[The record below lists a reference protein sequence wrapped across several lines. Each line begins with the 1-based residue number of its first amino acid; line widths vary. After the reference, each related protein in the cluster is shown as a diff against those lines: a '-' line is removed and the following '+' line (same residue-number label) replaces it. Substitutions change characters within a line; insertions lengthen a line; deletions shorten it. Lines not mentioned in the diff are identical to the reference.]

1 MTNTTAMEY
10 LSDIMNVY
18 LSFIPVTRR
27 TQYEIKQALS
37 LGIGALKTIDDM
49 HKKGEQHDP
58 PRTNE

>member
-1 MTNTTAMEY
+1 MTNETAMEY

-37 LGIGALKTIDDM
+37 LGIGALKTIHDM
-49 HKKGEQHDP
+49 ETKGE
-58 PRTNE
+58 

>member
-18 LSFIPVTRR
+18 LSFIPVTKQ
-27 TQYEIKQALS
+27 TQKEIKLALS

-49 HKKGEQHDP
+49 NKKGE
-58 PRTNE
+58 